1 MRLIRRLRFFRS
13 LQWRLVTIFILIAF
27 VLMSTAAVSLNLFV
41 ESFYYN
47 TFKQGLEGGFE
58 RGFLNPGEDATE
70 EDAERIVR
78 HYSSNKANAMLD
90 FYLNDHKTFTILD
103 GRTNEV
109 KFSDERSFS
118 QDWESLSL
126 EIQKSKNYLKALAGE
141 IGDSESLFIVGNKEY
156 FDYARPIE
164 NTPLIFYFRYDRE
177 EWAGLMDEFNKIIQ
191 LSFLIA
197 IILSLLFGYVLSKT
211 ITVPIVNLM
220 HRARKIASG
229 DFGRVLEVKS
239 DDEIGKLTKAFNY
252 MASELKKNLNE
263 VSREKNKIETIL
275 NYMTDGII
283 AFNLKGEVIH
293 INPVLKVMLGIKEEW
308 DMNFNE
314 FSKRYDLGV
323 SIEEISYLETYKTKE
338 VNTTI
343 GDKYVKVY
351 FAIFTDENK
360 KPDGVIAVFHDVT
373 EQQKLDEMRREFVAN
388 VSHELR
394 TPLTSIKSYSETLL
408 EGALEDKETATKF
421 LSVINSEADRMTR
434 LVKDLLQLSRL
445 DNNQMKWNI
454 TKFSLEKLVRDCIQK
469 LEISANEKDQT
480 IECYKIG
487 DVEDVEADRD
497 RIEQVLINILS
508 NAMKYTPKGGKI
520 SIYVGK
526 MYSSVY
532 VKVKDSGIGIPKE
545 DLPRIFERFY
555 RTDKARSRE
564 MGGTGLGL
572 AIAKEIIEAHN
583 GEISVTSDIGKGTE
597 FTIKLPVKCGL

>member
-1 MRLIRRLRFFRS
+1 
-13 LQWRLVTIFILIAF
+13 
-27 VLMSTAAVSLNLFV
+27 MSTAAVSLNLFV

>member
-469 LEISANEKDQT
+469 LEISVNEKDQT

>member
-141 IGDSESLFIVGNKEY
+141 IGDSESLIIVGNKEY

>member
-469 LEISANEKDQT
+469 LEISANEKNQT

>member
-1 MRLIRRLRFFRS
+1 MRLRRLRFSTS

-27 VLMSTAAVSLNLFV
+27 VLMATVSVSLNLFV
-41 ESFYYN
+41 ESFYYG

-58 RGFLNPGEDATE
+58 RGFLNLGEDATE
-70 EDAERIVR
+70 DEIEGIVR
-78 HYSSNKANAMLD
+78 HYSNNKANAMLD

-109 KFSDERSFS
+109 KFSDERLFS
-118 QDWESLSL
+118 QDWDSLSM
-126 EIQKSKNYLKALAGE
+126 EIQKSKNYLAALAGD
-141 IGDSESLFIVGNKEY
+141 IGDRGSLFASENREY

-164 NTPLIFYFRYDRE
+164 NTSLIFYFRYDRE
-177 EWAGLMDEFNKIIQ
+177 EWAGLMEEFNNIIK

-220 HRARKIASG
+220 HKARKIASG

-239 DDEIGKLTKAFNY
+239 NDEIGKLTKAFNY
-252 MASELKKNLNE
+252 MARELKKNLNE
-263 VSREKNKIETIL
+263 VSREKNKVETIL

-283 AFNLKGEVIH
+283 AFNLKGEIIH
-293 INPVLKVMLGIKEEW
+293 INPVSKMMLGITECN
-308 DMNFNE
+308 MNFNE
-314 FSKRYDLGV
+314 FSKKYHLGV

-338 VNTTI
+338 VNATI
-343 GDKYVKVY
+343 RDRYVKVY
-351 FAIFTDENK
+351 FALFTDKDK
-360 KPDGVIAVFHDVT
+360 KTEGIIAVLHDIT
-373 EQQKLDEMRREFVAN
+373 EQQKLEEMRREFVAN

-394 TPLTSIKSYSETLL
+394 TPLTSIKSYSETLM
-408 EGALEDKETATKF
+408 EGALEDGETAKRF
-421 LSVINSEADRMTR
+421 LGVINSEADRMTR

-445 DNNQMKWNI
+445 DNKQMKWNI
-454 TKFSLEKLVRDCIQK
+454 TKLSLEELVRECIQK
-469 LEISANEKDQT
+469 LEISANEKNQT
-480 IECYKIG
+480 LECFTIG
-487 DVEDVEADRD
+487 EIQDVKVDRD
-497 RIEQVLINILS
+497 RIEQVLLNILS
-508 NAMKYTPKGGKI
+508 NAMKYTPKDGKI

-526 MYSSVY
+526 MYSNVY

-572 AIAKEIIEAHN
+572 AIAKEIIEAHD
-583 GEISVTSDIGKGTE
+583 GEISITSDIGKGTE
-597 FTIKLPVKCGL
+597 VIIKLPASIEA

>member
-497 RIEQVLINILS
+497 RIEQVLINMLS

>member
-1 MRLIRRLRFFRS
+1 MRLLKRLRFFRS

-27 VLMSTAAVSLNLFV
+27 VLMATAAVSLNLFV
-41 ESFYYN
+41 ESFYYD
-47 TFKQGLEGGFE
+47 TFEQGLERGFE

-70 EDAERIVR
+70 EDIERIVR

-118 QDWESLSL
+118 QDWDSLSL
-126 EIQKSKNYLKALAGE
+126 EIQKSKNYLAALAGE
-141 IGDSESLFIVGNKEY
+141 IGDSESLFISGNKEY

-177 EWAGLMDEFNKIIQ
+177 EWAGLMEEFNKMIR

-197 IILSLLFGYVLSKT
+197 IVLSLLFGYVLSKT

-239 DDEIGKLTKAFNY
+239 NDEIGKLTKAFNY

-293 INPVLKVMLGIKEEW
+293 INPVLKLMLGIKECN
-308 DMNFNE
+308 MNFNE
-314 FSKRYDLGV
+314 FSKQYDLGV

-343 GDKYVKVY
+343 GNKYVKVY
-351 FAIFTDENK
+351 FAIFTDKNK
-360 KPDGVIAVFHDVT
+360 KADGVIAVFHDVT

-408 EGALEDKETATKF
+408 EGALEDEETARKF
-421 LSVINSEADRMTR
+421 LNVINSESDRMTR

-454 TKFSLEKLVRDCIQK
+454 TKFSLEKLVKECMQK
-469 LEISANEKDQT
+469 LKISADEKNQ
-480 IECYKIG
+480 ILECFKIG
-487 DVEDVEADRD
+487 EVEDVKADRD

-508 NAMKYTPKGGKI
+508 NAMKYTPKDGKI
-520 SIYVGK
+520 SIYIGK

-583 GEISVTSDIGKGTE
+583 GEISVTSEIGKGTE
-597 FTIKLPVKCGL
+597 FTIKLPINCES

>member
-118 QDWESLSL
+118 QDWDSLSL

-239 DDEIGKLTKAFNY
+239 KDEIGKLTKAFNY